1 MKAPACRASVAKVL
15 PGTCGHASQFWQMK
29 AQCRVRALQPLPQV
43 DEIGRP
49 NPFHRLRYLP
59 LQPKH
64 LTMMTTPL
72 HNAPTVDFMG
82 MLANSVAHARTL
94 EELVRPLLELLQAVT
109 GLEST
114 YLTTI
119 DVDAGVQY
127 ILFARNTQRLQIP
140 EGLSVPWEGTLCKRA
155 FEEGLPY
162 TDDVAN
168 CWSDSAP
175 ARALGIATYASTAV
189 RTDDGTLFGTLC
201 AASDERKPL
210 ADGAE
215 QVLQMF
221 SRLIAQQVERER
233 LVQALRQANDTLAV
247 SALTDATTQLPNR
260 RALMNEMGHRM
271 AALEKGNQALIV
283 AFIDLDHF
291 KAINDQY
298 GHDAGDRFLIAI
310 GSRLQGALRAGDF
323 AARLGGDEF
332 VVLASP
338 LRVDATGTAVALQG
352 RLQAATTG
360 RFNLDGQVIDYA
372 GPSIGVTVA
381 MVDSQNPE
389 ALLAHADAAM
399 YVVKRARKGTAAR
412 H

>member
-1 MKAPACRASVAKVL
+1 
-15 PGTCGHASQFWQMK
+15 
-29 AQCRVRALQPLPQV
+29 
-43 DEIGRP
+43 
-49 NPFHRLRYLP
+49 
-59 LQPKH
+59 
-64 LTMMTTPL
+64 MMTSSQTYSP
-72 HNAPTVDFMG
+72 AADFLG
-82 MLANSVAHARTL
+82 SLAHSVTHARTL
-94 EELVRPLLELLQAVT
+94 EELVRPLLELLQTVT

-119 DVDAGVQY
+119 DQRAGVQY

-140 EGLSVPWEGTLCKRA
+140 EGLTVPWEGTLCKRA
-155 FEEGLPY
+155 LEEGRPY

-189 RTDDGTLFGTLC
+189 RTDDGTLYGTLC

-221 SRLIAQQVERER
+221 SRLIAQQVEREQ
-233 LVQALRQANDTLAV
+233 LMLALRQANDTLAI
-247 SALTDATTQLPNR
+247 SAMTDATTRLPNR
-260 RALMNEMGHRM
+260 RALMDEMSRRLSMLRDHQH
-271 AALEKGNQALIV
+271 ALMV

-298 GHDAGDRFLIAI
+298 GHDMGDRFLIAI

-338 LRVDATGTAVALQG
+338 LSADAAHTVAAMQA

-360 RFNLDGQVIDYA
+360 HFNLDGQVIDYA
-372 GPSIGVTVA
+372 GPSIGVIIA
-381 MVDSQNPE
+381 ASDAADPE
-389 ALLAHADAAM
+389 ALLAQADAAM
-399 YVVKRARKGTAAR
+399 YAAKRARKASATR

>member
-1 MKAPACRASVAKVL
+1 MGALAS
-15 PGTCGHASQFWQMK
+15 
-29 AQCRVRALQPLPQV
+29 
-43 DEIGRP
+43 
-49 NPFHRLRYLP
+49 
-59 LQPKH
+59 
-64 LTMMTTPL
+64 
-72 HNAPTVDFMG
+72 
-82 MLANSVAHARTL
+82 SVAHARTL
-94 EELVRPLLELLQAVT
+94 EELVRPLLELLQTVT

-119 DVDAGVQY
+119 DEGAGVQH
-127 ILFARNTQRLQIP
+127 ILFARNTHRLQIP
-140 EGLSVPWEGTLCKRA
+140 EGLSVSWEGTLCKRA
-155 FEEGLPY
+155 LEEGCLY

-168 CWSDSAP
+168 CWSDAAP

-189 RTDDGTLFGTLC
+189 RTDDGVLFGTLC

-210 ADGAE
+210 VDGAE

-233 LVQALRQANDTLAV
+233 PVQALRHANDTLAV
-247 SALTDATTQLPNR
+247 SALTDAITRLPNR
-260 RALMNEMGHRM
+260 RALMKEMDRRLASLKTDH
-271 AALEKGNQALIV
+271 QALLV

-310 GSRLQGALRAGDF
+310 AGRLHSALRANDF

-332 VVLASP
+332 VILANAP
-338 LRVDATGTAVALQG
+338 RADATTTAAALQG

-360 RFNLDGQVIDYA
+360 RFNLDGKVIDYA
-372 GPSIGVTVA
+372 GASIGVIVA
-381 MVDSQNPE
+381 AADSRHPE
-389 ALLAHADAAM
+389 ALLSQADAAM
-399 YVVKRARKGTAAR
+399 YVTKRARKNAATR